1 MNSGEAAGE
10 NRIRDGIDKALD
22 SPLLNNN
29 DIHGAKRVLLYA
41 YSSQD
46 HDITMSEVSKIEEF
60 LRSIQN
66 ETEEIE
72 VIWGLGYDDNLGD
85 AVRVTIIATGF
96 GLDGITDEP
105 DDDKMSI
112 DERRERDYKRYY
124 DENGDNS
131 GAGNSQTDEIP
142 EAGLDDDSPIVDL
155 DDWDDIDTPAYRRDQ

>member
-1 MNSGEAAGE
+1 M
-10 NRIRDGIDKALD
+10 
-22 SPLLNNN
+22 
-29 DIHGAKRVLLYA
+29 LLYA

-46 HDITMSEVSKIEEF
+46 HDITMSEVSTIEEF

-131 GAGNSQTDEIP
+131 GAGNS
-142 EAGLDDDSPIVDL
+142 AGV
-155 DDWDDIDTPAYRRDQ
+155 